1 MQHLKNILVGFAI
14 SFVGSIPLGYLNVVG
29 FDVYNNAG
37 VNSACLYLLGV
48 VFIEFFV
55 ILITLLFANKLI
67 SNKKLLQFIE
77 AFSVVFMFFLA
88 ILFYTNANNTNS
100 SAMLSQTT
108 LSLHPLVLGILLS
121 CLNFIQIPF
130 WLSWNLFLLNA
141 KHIEITNE
149 FKYSYLFGT
158 SIGTFSGMLTLILSL
173 SFVTHQT
180 DFLNKYLIQI
190 ILPLVF
196 FSFGILQGF
205 KFYKKYLK

>member
-29 FDVYNNAG
+29 SHVYNNAG

-100 SAMLSQTT
+100 SAILSQTT

-121 CLNFIQIPF
+121 CLNFIQLPF

>member
-1 MQHLKNILVGFAI
+1 
-14 SFVGSIPLGYLNVVG
+14 VVG

-100 SAMLSQTT
+100 SAILSQTT

-121 CLNFIQIPF
+121 CLNFIQLPF

>member
-100 SAMLSQTT
+100 SAILSQTT

-121 CLNFIQIPF
+121 CLNFIQLPF

>member
-88 ILFYTNANNTNS
+88 ILFYTNANNSNS
-100 SAMLSQTT
+100 SAMLSKTT
-108 LSLHPLVLGILLS
+108 LSLPPIVLGILLS
-121 CLNFIQIPF
+121 CLNFIQLPF

>member
-1 MQHLKNILVGFAI
+1 MKHIKNIFVGFII

-29 FDVYNNAG
+29 FDLFKKSG
-37 VNSACLYLLGV
+37 INSACLYLLGV

-77 AFSVVFMFFLA
+77 AFSVVFMVFLA
-88 ILFYTNANNTNS
+88 ILFYTNASNS
-100 SAMLSQTT
+100 NSTALLPQTT
-108 LSLHPLVLGILLS
+108 LSLHPLVLGVLLS

-141 KHIEITNE
+141 KHIEITNK

-180 DFLNKYLIQI
+180 DFLNKYLLQI
-190 ILPLVF
+190 IIPLVF
-196 FSFGILQGF
+196 LGFGVLQGF

>member
-121 CLNFIQIPF
+121 CLNFIQLPF

-141 KHIEITNE
+141 KHIEITNK